1 MKLTIEQANRIKEI
15 EIEIFKSFIS
25 VCEHLNLTYYILD
38 GTLLGAVRHKG
49 FIPWDDDIDVG
60 MPREDYEVF
69 LKEGQALLPEEYFIQ
84 TFDSDPEY
92 LANYAKIRNSN
103 TTFVETSVKNRKI
116 NHGVFIDVF
125 PLDYCPEEAKK
136 QVCERKKRMLA
147 TLRISDEFYS
157 QNKKKSLKSIV
168 VTLLA
173 YIIYPTAKQALKA
186 RDRMYKITKQSSL
199 IASYGGAWGEKEIV
213 PAQWYAEGCD
223 LEFEGIAVKGP
234 KEYDKWLTQV
244 YGDYMTPPPVEERI
258 SHHHIDFLDTA
269 KSFKEY
275 IDKSDK
281 NE

>member
-1 MKLTIEQANRIKEI
+1 MKPTSEQTNRIKEI

-25 VCEHLNLTYYILD
+25 VCEHLNLTYYVLD

-69 LKEGQALLPEEYFIQ
+69 LREGQALLPEEYFIQ

-92 LANYAKIRNSN
+92 LANYAKIRNNN
-103 TTFVETSVKNRKI
+103 TTFVETSVRHRKI

-125 PLDYCPEEAKK
+125 PLDYCPEETKK
-136 QVCERKKRMLA
+136 RVCERKKRMLA
-147 TLRISDEFYS
+147 TIRISDEFYS

-173 YIIYPTAKQALKA
+173 HIIYPTAKQALKA
-186 RDRMYKITKQSSL
+186 RDKLYKNTKQSSL
-199 IASYGGAWGEKEIV
+199 IANYGGAWGEKEIV

-244 YGDYMTPPPVEERI
+244 YGDYMTPPPVEEQM
-258 SHHHIDFLDTA
+258 SHHYIDFLDTE

-281 NE
+281 NK